1 MCMAGAFSGSNAR
14 PGGCYLLAVLR
25 TRYRWG
31 ILLVLLAG
39 AARAELLVSS
49 FNTGVV
55 LRYDHVTGAFLGTL
69 VAHPDLQ
76 APHETVFGYDRQLYV
91 ASADNDRILRVS
103 PTNGA
108 LLATLPTNGVP
119 LDYPAGMTPGPD
131 GLLYVSSQAN
141 DSILRYDA
149 TSGAFAGVFVPSG
162 SGGLNGPSGLAF
174 GPDGNLYVAGRFAPH
189 GVYRYDG
196 ASGTFLDVF
205 VTNRLSQPFGLC
217 FGPDGHL
224 YVANGN
230 SNHVARFHGASG
242 AFIDIFT
249 SGGGLSLPVGLTFGP
264 DTNLYVANYG
274 GDTVAR
280 YDRATG
286 AFLGNVM
293 TAGAGGLDGPNF
305 LTFRPEPRPAPVT
318 AATLETDAGST
329 YLALHVAKGTNTGP
343 VEILAEISDD
353 LLSGTWRGDT
363 NVVILEDSA
372 LRFRARDAQPITNG
386 ATRALRARYVQP

>member
-1 MCMAGAFSGSNAR
+1 M
-14 PGGCYLLAVLR
+14 
-25 TRYRWG
+25 
-31 ILLVLLAG
+31 LLAG
-39 AARAELLVSS
+39 ATRAELLVSS
-49 FNTGVV
+49 FNNGVV
-55 LRYDHVTGAFLGTL
+55 LRFDHVTGSFLGTL
-69 VAHPDLQ
+69 FSHPDVQ

-91 ASADNDRILRVS
+91 ASANNDRVLRFS

-119 LDYPAGMTPGPD
+119 LDYPAGMTLGPD

-149 TSGAFAGVFVPSG
+149 TNAAFVDVFVPPA
-162 SGGLNGPSGLAF
+162 SGGLDGPSGLAF
-174 GPDGNLYVAGRFAPH
+174 GPDGNLYVAGRYTPH
-189 GVYRYDG
+189 GVYRYNG
-196 ASGTFLDVF
+196 ASGAFIDVF

-230 SNHVARFHGASG
+230 SNHVARFDGASG
-242 AFIDIFT
+242 AFLDIFT
-249 SGGGLSLPVGLTFGP
+249 SGGALSLPIGLAFGP

-280 YDRATG
+280 YDGTTG

-343 VEILAEISDD
+343 VEIVAEICDD
-353 LLSGTWRGDT
+353 LPGGSWRGGT
-363 NVVILEDSA
+363 NVVILEDGA
-372 LRFRARDAQPITNG
+372 LLFRARDAQPIADG
-386 ATRALRARYVQP
+386 EARALRARFVQP